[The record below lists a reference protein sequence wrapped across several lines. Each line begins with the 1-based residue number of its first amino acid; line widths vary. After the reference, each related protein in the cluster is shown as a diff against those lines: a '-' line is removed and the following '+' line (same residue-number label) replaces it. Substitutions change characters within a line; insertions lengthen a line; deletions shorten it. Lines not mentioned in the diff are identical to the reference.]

1 LHIDKKMKRAYSI
14 IKERLYLKVANL
26 YSISFYIQLVIANY
40 LLLTMRKM
48 PEIHEILHIRAL

>member
-1 LHIDKKMKRAYSI
+1 MKRAYSI

-48 PEIHEILHIRAL
+48 PEIDEILHIRAL